1 MNCKKWL
8 LICFWFLCLPMAAQN
23 YLTEST
29 DIEETLSDFTSAINN
44 LYDNP
49 SRLND
54 AINSTGKHFGH
65 SEYFY
70 YNGELISSFT
80 KWLNTYNRTVLKGR
94 YIEHTL
100 EVQSKTF
107 EKVNPNKKE
116 DKTFKVSA
124 RLLREDD
131 HGNIYSDDV
140 TFTILWKGNG
150 QHDKITKIEGDWIR
164 ELTPEK
170 RKIKQSS
177 ETVSRT
183 TEVTNTS
190 TDDEEDDG
198 WAWWQILLAVLIGI
212 PVLLYLIG
220 FLKAVYDAINE
231 KQTAI
236 KNKEEELSD
245 ISDAEVQTSR
255 QVHVDERVDST
266 HATLNRG
273 ESDSSSVKSQ
283 KESANTENRKT
294 QQSEPQRPEPQQSNV
309 QQPPKVQPQPAS
321 AMKEDAQS
329 LYEKGM
335 RILRS
340 NSYKN
345 NGKNIFELFTKAHK
359 LGYPEAT
366 YMLGYCYYHG
376 IGTSVNKE
384 RALEYFQEA
393 NKDGL
398 VPYAAYAL
406 GEELRERGEHLIA
419 FRWYKKALE
428 QGVLEARLPL
438 AEYYESGQGGWKN
451 NDKAFQLYND
461 AGAYNGNKDAEY
473 HLGRCY
479 YEGIGTVKNLPKA
492 LAHWK
497 SAEAKGQTDASYRL
511 GLHYCQT
518 AEKPENFKRISDFL
532 KTAAGR
538 FKKAADAGHTEAQY
552 RLGECYYSGQGVPLN
567 YNEAYKYYKL
577 AAEKNHTDAIFKQ
590 AIILYKGMGSIR
602 KDVRTAISLWKKAAE
617 CGHAEAMY
625 NLAQHYENEASN
637 PNSLCKA
644 KDYYESAINLG
655 HEKSLEALMALEN
668 RQTGKQKADKQ
679 VDGQQQKPESP
690 AKPAKDT
697 QKPASFSLT
706 KNEQVKSQ
714 YNQAMADFD
723 AQKYDKALQKFRQ
736 LADEGFANAAYMTG
750 LCYAKGHGTSIDL
763 KQAAVFMRKAADK
776 NHTEAQF
783 QYGMML
789 YQVKGLAI
797 NNLNASNYFK
807 KAAIKQHPEAMY
819 MLAQCYEYGIK
830 GAEKSYKEAAKWY
843 EKAIRKGWTPA
854 KDALMR
860 VKDRMH

>member
-245 ISDAEVQTSR
+245 IFDAEVQTSS
-255 QVHVDERVDST
+255 QVHVAEPVDST

-273 ESDSSSVKSQ
+273 EADSSSVKSQ
-283 KESANTENRKT
+283 KESAKPRTEQK
-294 QQSEPQRPEPQQSNV
+294 QQVHS
-309 QQPPKVQPQPAS
+309 QPAPTVQD
-321 AMKEDAQS
+321 DAET
-329 LYEKGM
+329 LYEQG
-335 RILRS
+335 INYLQG
-340 NSYKN
+340 
-345 NGKNIFELFTKAHK
+345 NGIKKDVRQAFELFTKSHE
-359 LGYPEAT
+359 LGYPNAT
-366 YMLGYCYYHG
+366 YMLGCCYHQG
-376 IGTSVNKE
+376 IGTFENKE
-384 RALEYFQEA
+384 LAVQFFHKAEETGA
-393 NKDGL
+393 
-398 VPYAAYAL
+398 VPYAAYYL
-406 GEELRERGEHLIA
+406 GICYEERQQHQTA
-419 FRWYKKALE
+419 FNWFKKAVDV
-428 QGVLEARLPL
+428 GYTEAHLKLGR
-438 AEYYESGQGGWKN
+438 YYETGLGGWKN
-451 NDKAFQLYND
+451 ESKAFQHYSD
-461 AGAYNGNKDAEY
+461 AAYHGYTEAEF
-473 HLGRCY
+473 HLGRCH
-479 YEGIGTVKNLPKA
+479 YEGIGTAKNLNEA
-492 LAHWK
+492 LKYWR
-497 SAEAKGQTDASYRL
+497 SAERKGHTEAIYRL
-511 GLHYCQT
+511 ALHYSQA
-518 AEKPENFKRISDFL
+518 AEKSSDFRRVSEYL
-532 KTAAGR
+532 KKAAGY
-538 FKKAADAGHTEAQY
+538 FKKAAGEGHVESMY
-552 RLGECYYSGQGVPLN
+552 RLAECYYTGQGLPQD
-567 YNEAYKYYKL
+567 YAPAYHWYVL
-577 AAEKNHTDAIFKQ
+577 AAENGNTDAMYKQ
-590 AIILYKGMGSIR
+590 ALLLYNGQKDIQKAVSI
-602 KDVRTAISLWKKAAE
+602 WKKAADL
-617 CGHAEAMY
+617 GHTESMY
-625 NLAQHYENEASN
+625 SLAKHYAGDRSN
-637 PNSLCKA
+637 PNNVRK
-644 KDYYESAINLG
+644 
-655 HEKSLEALMALEN
+655 ALEYYSKAEKAGHDGAKTALQQL
-668 RQTGKQKADKQ
+668 RQELNKVSTAKPGIQSANQETGT
-679 VDGQQQKPESP
+679 SI
-690 AKPAKDT
+690 KPAKGSPITSPSPQAVEAD
-697 QKPASFSLT
+697 
-706 KNEQVKSQ
+706 KNKML
-714 YNQAMADFD
+714 YNRAMADYN
-723 AQKYDKALQKFRQ
+723 AKKYDDAFRQ
-736 LADEGFANAAYMTG
+736 FHHLAKEGFEHAEYMTG

-783 QYGMML
+783 EYGMML

-830 GAEKSYKEAAKWY
+830 GAEKNYKEAAKWY